1 MKKINVLGY
10 LSMALIFLFISCDQ
24 QGEIELLESSN
35 SAINI
40 DKSKQILLQPTT
52 LSKSEIDEVSCGESK
67 VVTLTAGQH
76 IDVGTVTVSN
86 DETNLYV
93 VYETTGN
100 WVITETHLYVG
111 PEAGIPLN
119 GGGNPRIGHFPYHGN
134 DDSPFTIPLAGLGD
148 DFVIVAHAVVKKV
161 IDGQTMQS
169 ETAFAC
175 GEFTF
180 PGNRWGCYFDYEKQ
194 ECKEDKCMDAFAF
207 KKMNPEHSYCHTY
220 TDENDKNFLG
230 WSNQFN
236 FYWLENK
243 HYQFPIYANVDQCNP
258 VTDPE
263 GYEVGYIDITFF
275 SEGIG
280 DGLELFTTIKYVIT
294 NSDYVLSMVNLYV
307 GEDETPLDIE
317 GNLVFTEN
325 NRLYSQEVN
334 GLSEYTFTKLDW
346 PGSYNAWD
354 GYVIP
359 HAKICAVKN

>member
-169 ETAFAC
+169 ETAFGC
-175 GEFTF
+175 GEFSF
-180 PGNRWGCYFDYEKQ
+180 PGNRWGCYFDYDKQ
-194 ECKEDKCMDAFAF
+194 ECEEEVCINVFG
-207 KKMNPEHSYCHTY
+207 KKDGHYECLNIELN
-220 TDENDKNFLG
+220 EEALWG
-230 WSNQFN
+230 WSNKIDKS
-236 FYWLENK
+236 YIDNK
-243 HYQFPIYANVDQCNP
+243 TASGGYAKLRLYAN
-258 VTDPE
+258 
-263 GYEVGYIDITFF
+263 IDDNCELLNAVEIGRVEIT
-275 SEGIG
+275 SVNG
-280 DGLELFTTIKYVIT
+280 GLNFKYVL
-294 NSDYVLSMVNLYV
+294 NSGYNLDEINLYV
-307 GEDETPLDIE
+307 GDHVFDNDLFYTSNSEDS
-317 GNLVFTEN
+317 VFVSWLGDPT
-325 NRLYSQEVN
+325 
-334 GLSEYTFTKLDW
+334 TKVFVT
-346 PGSYNAWD
+346 A
-354 GYVIP
+354 
-359 HAKICAVKN
+359 HAKICQDGD